1 MQTNYRR
8 NHKKLPSKV
17 VPTLALEEF
26 QLRIRKIQAN
36 FKDKIQANLD
46 TVRTLE
52 AEVKV
57 LQDRKKE
64 LTDDIEKM
72 IVGANRRAANII
84 QEADG
89 TRHEVLLEVEDIRVR
104 AKLLLAEAEAKNAA
118 ADACRRETAC
128 KMADLSREQ
137 SRLDN
142 QIKELEHLNGLY
154 AKIKAVEAAAEE
166 AYAKAQ
172 QAETRAQMIF
182 EQDKLILADIGRK
195 TREVKQA
202 PFYAAKKT
210 RR

>member
-17 VPTLALEEF
+17 VPTFALEEF

-46 TVRTLE
+46 AVQTLE
-52 AEVKV
+52 AEVKT
-57 LQDRKKE
+57 LQDRKTA
-64 LTDDIEKM
+64 LSSDIEQM
-72 IVGANRRAANII
+72 ISGANKRAAEII

-89 TRHEVLLEVEDIRVR
+89 TRHEVLLDVEDIRVR
-104 AKLLLAEAEAKNAA
+104 ARFLLAEAEAKNAD
-118 ADACRRETAC
+118 ADSRLRETAR
-128 KMADLSREQ
+128 KTADLIREQ

-154 AKIKAVEAAAEE
+154 AKIKAVEAAAEAAYEKARKAE
-166 AYAKAQ
+166 A
-172 QAETRAQMIF
+172 RAQMIF
-182 EQDKLILADIGRK
+182 EQDKQLLVDIAKK

-202 PFYAAKKT
+202 PFYAAKNK

>member
-1 MQTNYRR
+1 
-8 NHKKLPSKV
+8 
-17 VPTLALEEF
+17 
-26 QLRIRKIQAN
+26 
-36 FKDKIQANLD
+36 
-46 TVRTLE
+46 
-52 AEVKV
+52 
-57 LQDRKKE
+57 
-64 LTDDIEKM
+64 
-72 IVGANRRAANII
+72 
-84 QEADG
+84 
-89 TRHEVLLEVEDIRVR
+89 
-104 AKLLLAEAEAKNAA
+104 
-118 ADACRRETAC
+118 
-128 KMADLSREQ
+128 MADLSREQ